1 MDIATALDA
10 GTVEFLPDGTQV
22 PRPPT
27 ALATRAAKHI
37 RSLEAQHQVHV
48 QALMQIQNREATL
61 LQDLESCG
69 LKLKELDA
77 ELQNLRTY
85 RGSTSGMDSSS

>member
-10 GTVEFLPDGTQV
+10 GTIEFLPDGTQV

-37 RSLEAQHQVHV
+37 RSLEAQHQVHL
-48 QALMQIQNREATL
+48 QAIMQTQGREATL
-61 LQDLESCG
+61 LQDLEGCRI
-69 LKLKELDA
+69 KLKELDA
-77 ELQNLRTY
+77 ELQDLRTS
-85 RGSTSGMDSSS
+85 RGTTSGMDSSS

>member
-10 GTVEFLPDGTQV
+10 GTLEYLADGTQM

-27 ALATRAAKHI
+27 ALAIRAAKHI
-37 RSLEAQHQVHV
+37 RNLEGQHQVHL
-48 QALMQIQNREATL
+48 QALMQSQNREATL
-61 LQDLESCG
+61 LQDLDSCR

-77 ELQNLRTY
+77 ELQNLRTS
-85 RGSTSGMDSSS
+85 GSATSSMDSSS